1 MFKLGASAAASE
13 FYEKVQVGIDVY
25 VSYRT
30 LILMTLKKSCFP
42 DCRDISSLVPVFK
55 NISER
60 SRAKK
65 YRPVSLPSVVSK
77 VIEKLVN
84 NRIVDHLEKYGL
96 FSDFQ
101 YGFRS
106 SRSTAYLLTVA
117 SSKIARGFLQVFG
130 YLSCGT

>member
-13 FYEKVQVGIDVY
+13 FCEWVQVGIDVY
-25 VSYRT
+25 ISYRA
-30 LILMTLKKSCFP
+30 LILMTLKESCFP
-42 DCRDISSLVPVFK
+42 DCREVSSVVPVFK

-84 NRIVDHLEKYGL
+84 NRIVDHLENSRFL
-96 FSDFQ
+96 SDLQ
-101 YGFRS
+101 YGVRS
-106 SRSTAYLLTVA
+106 S
-117 SSKIARGFLQVFG
+117 
-130 YLSCGT
+130 